1 MDTIKIDYHLSHYR
15 AACHQLS
22 VGIASPRESARLEAI
37 RDASLCAIALEA
49 NIITMI
55 GNGELPRDEWGKA
68 IAFIKYYEASQIAEP
83 TDWEILASIT
93 DSEEELEKNRIND
106 ICDIANWQIA

>member
-1 MDTIKIDYHLSHYR
+1 MAMRSHRIETHGDSEIMDTIKIDYHLSHYR

-49 NIITMI
+49 NIISEI
-55 GNGELPRDEWGKA
+55 GNGELPRGEWGKT
-68 IAFIKYYEASQIAEP
+68 ISWIKQYQPADQEFFQLPPLQVVRVVYH
-83 TDWEILASIT
+83 
-93 DSEEELEKNRIND
+93 
-106 ICDIANWQIA
+106 

>member
-49 NIITMI
+49 NIISEI
-55 GNGELPRDEWGKA
+55 GNGDLTRDEWGKT
-68 IAFIKYYEASQIAEP
+68 ISWIKQYQPADQEFFQLPPLQVVRVIYH
-83 TDWEILASIT
+83 
-93 DSEEELEKNRIND
+93 
-106 ICDIANWQIA
+106 

>member
-1 MDTIKIDYHLSHYR
+1 MDTIKIDHHLSHYR

-55 GNGELPRDEWGKA
+55 GSGKLTRDEWGKT
-68 IAFIKYYEASQIAEP
+68 ISWIKQYQ
-83 TDWEILASIT
+83 LAQPA
-93 DSEEELEKNRIND
+93 K
-106 ICDIANWQIA
+106 

>member
-49 NIITMI
+49 NIISEI
-55 GNGELPRDEWGKA
+55 GSG
-68 IAFIKYYEASQIAEP
+68 QIARG
-83 TDWEILASIT
+83 DWEKTISWIKQYQPADQEFFQLPPLQVVRVIYH
-93 DSEEELEKNRIND
+93 
-106 ICDIANWQIA
+106 